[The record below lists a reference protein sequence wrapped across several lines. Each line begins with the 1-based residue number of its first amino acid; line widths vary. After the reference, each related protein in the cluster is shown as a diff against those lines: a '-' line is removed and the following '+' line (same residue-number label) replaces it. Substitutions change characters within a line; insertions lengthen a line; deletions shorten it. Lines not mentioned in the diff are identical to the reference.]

1 MPIAFILVAL
11 PPFRC
16 FQNESGPVHLN
27 RLWATF
33 ILNSGGR
40 KERWHERG
48 EVASQHVPKVLPQ
61 AVASQEAL
69 GMAGSREAT
78 DLGNLLFLFGEA
90 QRRHSLEERPKK

>member
-1 MPIAFILVAL
+1 
-11 PPFRC
+11 
-16 FQNESGPVHLN
+16 
-27 RLWATF
+27 
-33 ILNSGGR
+33 
-40 KERWHERG
+40 
-48 EVASQHVPKVLPQ
+48 VASQHVPKVLPQ